1 MYKLISFLY
10 ERLKFRVGNYAF
22 NDQKK
27 IKIRMYMETCILR
40 YCYSKSWDE
49 LSFNLKIKIFSFS

>member
-22 NDQKK
+22 NDQKNQNTYVYGNMHFK
-27 IKIRMYMETCILR
+27 IL
-40 YCYSKSWDE
+40 
-49 LSFNLKIKIFSFS
+49 LLKKLG